1 MYFFTPEDF
10 DCNTIP
16 TTEKWAEYCNLLR
29 TLTSNYETCFKNW
42 YNSQNKDL
50 LGDSCKS
57 QITSLYNSWL
67 YLLSTNKSNLNYLI
81 TEIESISPLSTCDF
95 DKRLYTNYMISYSN
109 MIDKSDEISLMFSTG
124 CKLVAFNRHVGVDTK
139 DITGDNKLQRC
150 SGVYIK
156 QIDIGSEFIGSI
168 NVTGGN
174 GLSSTS
180 GNGVIIIGE

>member
-16 TTEKWAEYCNLLR
+16 TTEKWAEYCDLLR

-42 YNSQNKDL
+42 YASQDKDL

-57 QITSLYNSWL
+57 QIAIAYDGWL
-67 YLLSTNKSNLNYLI
+67 SRVLFYNKSLDALI
-81 TEIESISPLSTCDF
+81 AEIESISPLSTCDF

-124 CKLVAFNRHVGVDTK
+124 CKLVAFNRHVGVDTT

-150 SGVYIK
+150 SGTYIK
-156 QIDIGSEFIGSI
+156 QIDIGSEFIGSV
-168 NVTGGN
+168 NVTGGV
-174 GLSSTS
+174 GLNNKT
-180 GNGVIIIGE
+180 GNGVTIIGE